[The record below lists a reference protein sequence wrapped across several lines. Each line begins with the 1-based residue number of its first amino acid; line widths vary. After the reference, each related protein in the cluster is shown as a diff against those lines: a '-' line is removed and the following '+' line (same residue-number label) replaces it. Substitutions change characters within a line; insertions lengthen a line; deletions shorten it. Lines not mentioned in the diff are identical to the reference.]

1 MDNGTVGDTTV
12 KKKQFVILRSASDL
26 ELSHKYSL
34 RFQCKKKKRGKALS
48 KYGTIQRHR
57 KSENSRNQL
66 IVIFKIRIP
75 NKKKLQK
82 HDKND
87 RRKRFEQ

>member
-1 MDNGTVGDTTV
+1 M
-12 KKKQFVILRSASDL
+12 
-26 ELSHKYSL
+26 EP
-34 RFQCKKKKRGKALS
+34 
-48 KYGTIQRHR
+48 IQRHR
-57 KSENSRNQL
+57 ESENSRNQL
-66 IVIFKIRIP
+66 IVLFKIRIP

>member
-1 MDNGTVGDTTV
+1 M
-12 KKKQFVILRSASDL
+12 Q
-26 ELSHKYSL
+26 
-34 RFQCKKKKRGKALS
+34 KKKKRGKALS

-66 IVIFKIRIP
+66 IVLFKIKIP
-75 NKKKLQK
+75 NKKKMQK

-87 RRKRFEQ
+87 RRKRFEQYLNGFSSKYKLC

>member
-1 MDNGTVGDTTV
+1 M
-12 KKKQFVILRSASDL
+12 Q
-26 ELSHKYSL
+26 
-34 RFQCKKKKRGKALS
+34 KKKRGKALS

-66 IVIFKIRIP
+66 IVLLKIRIP
-75 NKKKLQK
+75 NKKKKMQK